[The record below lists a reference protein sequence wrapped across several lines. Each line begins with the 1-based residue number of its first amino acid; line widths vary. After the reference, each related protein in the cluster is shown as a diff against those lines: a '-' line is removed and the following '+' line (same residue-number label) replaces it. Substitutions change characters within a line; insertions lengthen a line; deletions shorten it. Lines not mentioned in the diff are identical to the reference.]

1 MDFSETGYLNAVIPG
16 GWGGVLLETL
26 SGVNRP
32 ILQILTPFQT
42 KHCHFRHPFPDLVV
56 LFSDLEDLRDHKTH
70 YVYIGRNSDC

>member
-26 SGVNRP
+26 GGVNRP

-42 KHCHFRHPFPDLVV
+42 KHCHFRHPFPDL
-56 LFSDLEDLRDHKTH
+56 EDLRDHKTQH
-70 YVYIGRNSDC
+70 TRLHT